1 MIWMKKLVIVLLTNL
16 QRQLKAKR
24 RLFPSYLQDMDLLI
38 KLYMKW
44 LHLINNP
51 EIITKTFLSILSRWI
66 QNTSTNPST
75 IPKISNDSNMENNKD
90 NLSKN
95 LLIIIDLKILQ
106 KINEDFKTDLVKN
119 KKDVLL
125 MIIRF
130 Y

>member
-1 MIWMKKLVIVLLTNL
+1 M
-16 QRQLKAKR
+16 
-24 RLFPSYLQDMDLLI
+24 
-38 KLYMKW
+38 
-44 LHLINNP
+44 INNNGNI
-51 EIITKTFLSILSRWI
+51 E
-66 QNTSTNPST
+66 
-75 IPKISNDSNMENNKD
+75 NKD

-106 KINEDFKTDLVKN
+106 KMNEDFKTDLVKN